1 MKDKKETAMIS
12 VAKSMIADNNFCVL
26 STCGDGQP
34 NSSLMQ
40 YTCDDGCTK
49 LFMLTLQGSR
59 KQQNIEKNP
68 RVSLLIDTRADLK
81 RNQEPVKS
89 LTVYGRAE
97 FIQAAPRKNELIS
110 QLVQKNNDLQV
121 LAGDS
126 NCLVIQVS
134 AEKLLLLDGVDKS
147 TYMDA

>member
-1 MKDKKETAMIS
+1 MIATAKNMIS
-12 VAKSMIADNNFCVL
+12 KNHFCVL
-26 STCGDGQP
+26 STCSDGQP

-40 YTCDDGCTK
+40 YICDDSCTR
-49 LFMLTLQGSR
+49 LFMLTLKGSR

-68 RVSLLIDTRADLK
+68 RVSLLVDTRADAALHEELLK
-81 RNQEPVKS
+81 A
-89 LTVYGRAE
+89 LTIYGRAE
-97 FIQAAPRKNELIS
+97 FIQDAQRKYELIGK
-110 QLVQKNNDLQV
+110 LVQKYNNLRT

-147 TYMDA
+147 TYIDA

>member
-1 MKDKKETAMIS
+1 MIS
-12 VAKSMIADNNFCVL
+12 IANNMIADNNLCVL

-34 NSSLMQ
+34 NTSLMQ
-40 YTCDDGCTK
+40 YICDNSCTK
-49 LFMLTLQGSR
+49 LFMLTLKGSQ
-59 KQQNIEKNP
+59 KQQSIEKNP
-68 RVSLLIDTRADLK
+68 RVSLLIDTRADIT
-81 RNQEPVKS
+81 RNKEPIKS
-89 LTVYGRAE
+89 LTVYGQAE
-97 FIQAAPRKNELIS
+97 FIRDAPRKNELIS
-110 QLVQKNNDLQV
+110 QLVQKNNNLQV

>member
-1 MKDKKETAMIS
+1 MIS
-12 VAKSMIADNNFCVL
+12 TAKNMISYHNLCVL

-40 YTCDDGCTK
+40 YICDESCTK
-49 LFMLTLQGSR
+49 LFMLTLKGSQ
-59 KQQNIEKNP
+59 KQQSIGKNP
-68 RVSLLIDTRADLK
+68 RVSLLIDTRADIK
-81 RNQEPVKS
+81 RNNEPIKS
-89 LTVYGRAE
+89 LTVYGQAG
-97 FIQAAPRKNELIS
+97 FIQDAHRKKELIS
-110 QLVQKNNDLQV
+110 QLVQKNKNLQV

>member
-1 MKDKKETAMIS
+1 MITTAKKMIS
-12 VAKSMIADNNFCVL
+12 DNNLCVL
-26 STCGDGQP
+26 STCGAGQP

-40 YTCDDGCTK
+40 YISDDSCTK
-49 LFMLTLQGSR
+49 LFMLTLKGSQ

-68 RVSLLIDTRADLK
+68 RVSLLIDTRTDAMQ
-81 RNQEPVKS
+81 NNEPIKS

-97 FIQAAPRKNELIS
+97 FIQDGPRKNELIS
-110 QLVQKNNDLQV
+110 ELVQKYKNLQA

-134 AEKLLLLDGVDKS
+134 AEKLLLLDGVDNS
-147 TYMDA
+147 TYMDI

>member
-1 MKDKKETAMIS
+1 MLSIAKNMIS
-12 VAKSMIADNNFCVL
+12 DNYLCVL

-40 YTCDDGCTK
+40 YITDDSCTK
-49 LFMLTLQGSR
+49 LFMLTLKGSQ

-68 RVSLLIDTRADLK
+68 RVSLLIDTRA
-81 RNQEPVKS
+81 NPAGQQEPIKS

-97 FIQAAPRKNELIS
+97 FIRDAPGKNELIS
-110 QLVQKNNDLQV
+110 RLVQKNNNLQV

>member
-1 MKDKKETAMIS
+1 MITTA
-12 VAKSMIADNNFCVL
+12 KNMIADNNLCVL

-40 YTCDDGCTK
+40 YICDASCTK
-49 LFMLTLQGSR
+49 LFMLTLKGSQ
-59 KQQNIEKNP
+59 KQQNIKKNQ
-68 RVSLLIDTRADLK
+68 RVSLLIDTRADAA
-81 RNQEPVKS
+81 RHQEPLKA
-89 LTVYGRAE
+89 LTVYGQAE
-97 FIQAAPRKNELIS
+97 FIQDAPRKNELIS
-110 QLVQKNNDLQV
+110 QLVQKNSDLQV

-147 TYMDA
+147 TYMDV

>member
-1 MKDKKETAMIS
+1 MIS
-12 VAKSMIADNNFCVL
+12 TAKNMISDNNLCVL
-26 STCGDGQP
+26 STCGDGRP

-40 YTCDDGCTK
+40 YICDESCTK
-49 LFMLTLQGSR
+49 LFMLTLKGSQ
-59 KQQNIEKNP
+59 KQQSIEKNP
-68 RVSLLIDTRADLK
+68 RVSLLIDTRADAR
-81 RNQEPVKS
+81 RNKEPIKS
-89 LTVYGRAE
+89 LTVYGQAE
-97 FIQAAPRKNELIS
+97 FVLDAPRKNELIS
-110 QLVQKNNDLQV
+110 QLVRKNNNLQV